1 MKMLTIVCGEKIED
15 EILML
20 FGDLAIQGYTVVSD
34 VGGSGQTGVVPG
46 KGAWTDRN
54 KLYLIALDDEHMA
67 PLLKAVRELHVR
79 LVQEHHGLEV
89 PLKVFVHPCELIV

>member
-1 MKMLTIVCGEKIED
+1 VGFEETIMKMLTIVCGEKIED

-34 VGGSGQTGVVPG
+34 VGGSGQTGVVSG

-67 PLLKAVRELHVR
+67 PLLKAVRSCMS
-79 LVQEHHGLEV
+79 GLCRSIMV
-89 PLKVFVHPCELIV
+89 LKSR